1 MIVFIKCRKPSLEI
15 ISSHSFSAL
24 PPQFPSANPVVC
36 VLSLG
41 SREAPASYHPHP
53 RPPAGAFVSRAST
66 VRLLFLCLRNQGV
79 LLRCPPAGI
88 SDAVRLNSKK
98 TRGVCFMGCP
108 FPHRGHTSFPSF
120 PHTFSNFLFDAKHW
134 DAKLCRAFAVL
145 LKVCFV
151 GLFMWQAVESLLEA
165 FEAQESLLSMQ
176 LGSLPCRPVCSAWGF
191 VLSWALGPLAL
202 VVPQLLAA
210 SSPGTPGGLLEPLPC
225 LACSSPEIAAATA
238 CGLHAA
244 PHLRGAP
251 TLPVI
256 QNVLRRGP
264 GWVPVRHLDRAVP
277 PAPVLAPRLHG
288 GSSARGVLVAFHH
301 VLWKLEERGAG
312 LSEPQQKGRGVR
324 LTDSLD
330 RAGADTVT
338 GAPTRRSS
346 VPSPCRRSE
355 K

>member
-66 VRLLFLCLRNQGV
+66 VRLLFLCLRNQDV

-176 LGSLPCRPVCSAWGF
+176 LGSLPCRPVCSAWGLRS
-191 VLSWALGPLAL
+191 VLGPRPPGPRRSPAACSQQSGDPRRTPGAFTLPSLL
-202 VVPQLLAA
+202 VSRNRSCHRLRSTCSPSPPWGPHPPCDPERPQAGA
-210 SSPGTPGGLLEPLPC
+210 RVGPSPAPGQSRSTRACAGSSPAWRQLCTWGSRGLPPRSLETGRTGGRSLRAPAEGPRRPLDGQFGPSGSRHRDG
-225 LACSSPEIAAATA
+225 CSDPEV
-238 CGLHAA
+238 L
-244 PHLRGAP
+244 GA
-251 TLPVI
+251 L
-256 QNVLRRGP
+256 
-264 GWVPVRHLDRAVP
+264 AVP
-277 PAPVLAPRLHG
+277 AL
-288 GSSARGVLVAFHH
+288 
-301 VLWKLEERGAG
+301 
-312 LSEPQQKGRGVR
+312 
-324 LTDSLD
+324 
-330 RAGADTVT
+330 
-338 GAPTRRSS
+338 
-346 VPSPCRRSE
+346 
-355 K
+355 